1 MPAVFGSAS
10 NEITMCPWFVQAAA
24 LALEHGW
31 SINIGGGMHHAHSGG
46 GAGWCMFS
54 DLILAL
60 RKLRKETHGVI
71 NKVMIIDT
79 DVHQVWHQVLISYTI
94 GFRV

>member
-1 MPAVFGSAS
+1 
-10 NEITMCPWFVQAAA
+10 
-24 LALEHGW
+24 
-31 SINIGGGMHHAHSGG
+31 MHHAHSGG

-60 RKLRKETHGVI
+60 RKLRKETQGMI

-79 DVHQVWHQVLISYTI
+79 DVHQVWH
-94 GFRV
+94 